1 VLIGPV
7 VLPKRLAALGV
18 RGLLIGVLGAS
29 AGACGNAGPGAGTT
43 DAGTGADA
51 EVAGA
56 RAWLAPDAKLPSRAE
71 VIAVSDRL
79 AIDAVKNE
87 RTGRAAELR
96 ILAGDLRVK
105 LYRSD
110 GLDTDAR
117 EALELY
123 AAALRD
129 APADD
134 ASCDVARRR
143 ATLSGELA
151 GDAAAAHRELFI
163 AKRRQV
169 TRLGDAASRSAC
181 IARIDRDLAMLAAYR
196 PTGAALETLE
206 AEADRAAREIALEVA
221 KPAPSGEPA
230 RPPTSSAP
238 TSPIGGAQVVSPDA
252 TMVAKGP
259 VQLTKI
265 ETYPAENGG
274 RVVLHLSGV
283 TTFEV
288 GTLAGDATGDKG
300 PRIYLDLAKAKSKG
314 VPAETKMGGGVERVR
329 VGKRDEGTR
338 IVLDLKSALHHRVF
352 YLPEPFRIVVDLS
365 SRAPE
370 ADPRTPEGKRVLKR
384 VAIDPGHG
392 GYDSGAVGP
401 TGLREKDVALD
412 VAHRVAPLLA
422 HELHVETLLTRDGD
436 VFVPLEE
443 RTARANAFHADLFVS
458 VHCNASENGEA
469 RGVET
474 FVLDPSR
481 EGRASA
487 RIVALENGLFD
498 GKKPP
503 SPAKV
508 DAEIEKA
515 LGRLTIGDNGARSR
529 QFGELLQRATL
540 ASMAKRYDGTRDHGV
555 KTAVFYVLAGAEM
568 PAVLYETSFI
578 SNPDDEARLATADYR
593 QKLADA
599 IVNAVRA
606 YRDGK

>member
-1 VLIGPV
+1 M
-7 VLPKRLAALGV
+7 A
-18 RGLLIGVLGAS
+18 
-29 AGACGNAGPGAGTT
+29 
-43 DAGTGADA
+43 
-51 EVAGA
+51 
-56 RAWLAPDAKLPSRAE
+56 
-71 VIAVSDRL
+71 DRL
-79 AIDAVKNE
+79 AIEAVKNE
-87 RTGRAAELR
+87 RTGRGAELR
-96 ILAGDLRVK
+96 ILAGDLRSL
-105 LYRSD
+105 LYRAEGS
-110 GLDTDAR
+110 DTDGR

-129 APADD
+129 APADEP
-134 ASCDVARRR
+134 SCEVARRR
-143 ATLSGELA
+143 ASLAGELA
-151 GDAAAAHRELFI
+151 GDATTSHRELFL
-163 AKRRQV
+163 ARRRQGQ
-169 TRLGDAASRSAC
+169 RLGDGAPRSAC
-181 IARIDRDLAMLAAYR
+181 VAHIDRDLAMLAAYR
-196 PTGAALETLE
+196 PVGAALEALE
-206 AEADRAAREIALEVA
+206 AEADRAARELVQDVA
-221 KPAPSGEPA
+221 TPTASVAEPPSPAPGPA
-230 RPPTSSAP
+230 PPGS
-238 TSPIGGAQVVSPDA
+238 AQVVSPA
-252 TMVAKGP
+252 AAMVAKGP

-265 ETYPAENGG
+265 ETYPAEDGG
-274 RVVLHLSGV
+274 RVVLHLSGI
-283 TTFEV
+283 TAFEV
-288 GTLAGDATGDKG
+288 GTLAGDTSGKG
-300 PRIYLDLAKAKSKG
+300 PRIYLDLAKAKPTKG
-314 VPAETKMGGGVERVR
+314 VAAETTVGGGVDRVR
-329 VGKRDEGTR
+329 VGKRDDGSR
-338 IVLDLKSALHHRVF
+338 IVLDLRSPLHHRVF

-370 ADPRTPEGKRVLKR
+370 ADPRTTEGKRVLKR

-401 TGLREKDVALD
+401 TGLREKDVTLD

-498 GKKPP
+498 GKRPP

-508 DAEIEKA
+508 DAEVEAA
-515 LGRLTIGDNGARSR
+515 LGRMSIGDNGPRSR
-529 QFGELLQRATL
+529 TFGELLQRATL
-540 ASMAKRYDGTRDHGV
+540 ASMAKRYEGTRDHGV

-599 IVNAVRA
+599 IVNAIRA